1 MIFVYKVAYSGILIP
16 TLLGELID
24 VDRKDPLVNFAFGMK
39 YKVICMVTLACIIL
53 CFIFEIIDFLLK
65 SYLLNFDCQY
75 I

>member
-53 CFIFEIIDFLLK
+53 CFIFEIIDFLL
-65 SYLLNFDCQY
+65 SLTY
-75 I
+75 

>member
-1 MIFVYKVAYSGILIP
+1 MLMIFVYKVAYSGILIP

-53 CFIFEIIDFLLK
+53 CFIFESIDFLEV
-65 SYLLNFDCQY
+65 LLTEFR
-75 I
+75 